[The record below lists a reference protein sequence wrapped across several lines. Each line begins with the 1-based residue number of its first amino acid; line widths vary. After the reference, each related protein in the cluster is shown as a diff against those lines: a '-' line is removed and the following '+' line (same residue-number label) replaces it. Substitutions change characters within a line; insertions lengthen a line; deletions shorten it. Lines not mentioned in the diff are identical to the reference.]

1 MINKKSGSF
10 KAYADNDSESPK
22 RHTKHVVGKLQPESD
37 EEEEY
42 EEEVESEE
50 DEEKEF

>member
-1 MINKKSGSF
+1 MINKKSESF
-10 KAYADNDSESPK
+10 KGYDDNDSGSPK
-22 RHTKHVVGKLQPESD
+22 RHVTGKLQPESD